1 MSDLLDFPKKV
12 RFYSKINL
20 CSTYH
25 LVCIAEGD
33 KWKTMFHT
41 WYSSF
46 EWLVMPGLSNV
57 PSAFQQLM
65 NKVFADLLDV
75 SVVIYLD
82 NILIYSNNLLEH
94 KKYIKEVLR
103 HLRNNRLYASL
114 TKCIFHQQEVEF
126 LGYILSPEGLQM
138 NKSKVQVN
146 QDWPVRIRIS
156 CKPARCNWWDQSHH
170 ILLVGMLHDGD
181 TSI

>member
-1 MSDLLDFPKKV
+1 
-12 RFYSKINL
+12 
-20 CSTYH
+20 
-25 LVCIAEGD
+25 
-33 KWKTMFHT
+33 
-41 WYSSF
+41 
-46 EWLVMPGLSNV
+46 MPGLSNV

-156 CKPARCNWWDQSHH
+156 CKPARCN
-170 ILLVGMLHDGD
+170 
-181 TSI
+181 